1 MRPFVCRFRSAA
13 LAAAAVACACD
24 DPTRP
29 REVPLLSSLVAF
41 VLLDPDRPTQVA
53 FVQQSAESGPVDLW
67 GEVASNGSI
76 VARGSAPA
84 PANETAVA
92 DELEACRYRY
102 GGVGVDPAHDE
113 PPAPGQPP
121 WLARCLS
128 LPFEPAL
135 GETYTVA
142 LAGSERPTVH
152 GTTDV
157 PADFG
162 IVSYVIDSTE
172 HGMSLRAEWTRSR
185 GVRAYMVDL
194 LAVGD
199 PRFGIHPPPEPLT
212 PPCVV
217 DQTCHGFFAIT
228 EETAI
233 NVPIDARF
241 YGGHGPFQLLVSGLN
256 DDVYGYLLTGAT
268 SKYFP
273 VPPAQNVVAGRG
285 MVGAWVRR
293 SVVDVLGLEIKR
305 TGAGLLLTNRLDQ
318 PLHVALNA
326 PPIRSVSDVTCDP
339 LALDVFRRGRCVDL
353 QGGQSVSLR
362 YADIPLYDSFTRG
375 FSLSIRGFPGRTSPV
390 LFWVPFT

>member
-1 MRPFVCRFRSAA
+1 MCRFRFAA
-13 LAAAAVACACD
+13 LAAAAVAGACD

-41 VLLDPDRPTQVA
+41 VLLDPDRPAQVA

-102 GGVGVDPAHDE
+102 GGVGVDPAHTE
-113 PPAPGQPP
+113 PPAGQPP

-128 LPFEPAL
+128 LPFEPAV

-142 LAGSERPTVH
+142 LSGSERPTVH
-152 GTTDV
+152 GTTNV
-157 PADFG
+157 PADFA
-162 IVSYVIDSTE
+162 IVSHVIDSTE
-172 HGMSLRAEWTRSR
+172 HGMTLRAEWTRSR

-199 PRFGIHPPPEPLT
+199 PEFGTHPWPEPH
-212 PPCVV
+212 PCLL
-217 DQTCHGFFAIT
+217 DHTCHGFFAIT
-228 EETAI
+228 ADTAI

-326 PPIRSVSDVTCDP
+326 PRVRGISAVTCDP
-339 LALDVFRRGRCVDL
+339 LAPYVFARGICVDL

-375 FSLSIRGFPGRTSPV
+375 FYLSIRGFPGRTSHV
-390 LFWVPFT
+390 RFWVPFT